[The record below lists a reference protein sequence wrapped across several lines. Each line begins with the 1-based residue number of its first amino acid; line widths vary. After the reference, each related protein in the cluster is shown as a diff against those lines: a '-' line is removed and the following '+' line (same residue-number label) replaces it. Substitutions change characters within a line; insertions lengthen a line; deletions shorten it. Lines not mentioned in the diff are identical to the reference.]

1 MNQFTIIPAH
11 QQPRV
16 HHKRWKRD
24 SRVSHEFRYQHKRST
39 VSRRFFRI
47 VNCRDISLC
56 IALGEAP
63 LRSQRDFPQ
72 ICMLT
77 QPTNH
82 VHIPM
87 AACIPGRRSRHKVP
101 SHCRGG
107 YRPYVGYALI
117 IVTPNFPNGE
127 RDGALPHLAPI
138 PRERRGVGTIP
149 VAPFSISCATLG
161 TPHSTATPPFGR
173 LPTGS

>member
-1 MNQFTIIPAH
+1 MREICSPQKWIHGLSSRSIPFLLKRRKFDLFSVRVFFIMNSVIKPFSSFKFVKISLNQFTIPAR
-11 QQPRV
+11 QQPWV

-24 SRVSHEFRYQHKRST
+24 SRVSHEFKYHHKRST

-72 ICMLT
+72 ICILT

-87 AACIPGRRSRHKVP
+87 AACIPGRRSRHEVP
-101 SHCRGG
+101 SHCRGDTG
-107 YRPYVGYALI
+107 R
-117 IVTPNFPNGE
+117 TW
-127 RDGALPHLAPI
+127 
-138 PRERRGVGTIP
+138 
-149 VAPFSISCATLG
+149 AT
-161 TPHSTATPPFGR
+161 R
-173 LPTGS
+173 